1 MIVQDRQ
8 TLADIA
14 LMASGSVETIFRISR
29 ENDIPLD
36 ASSDILSGM
45 EICTPEII
53 NKNVVAYYEQNRIVP
68 ATEPNE

>member
-1 MIVQDRQ
+1 MIGKQRQ

-14 LMASGSVETIFRISR
+14 LMASGSVETIFALSR
-29 ENDIPLD
+29 VNDIPLD

-45 EICTPEII
+45 VICTPEII
-53 NKNVVAYYEQNRIVP
+53 NKNVVGYYEQNRIVP